1 MKILEFELNPI
12 MKNYQLKAFELGI
25 VEANEDTV
33 TPWIFNRYIN
43 QLYMIKDRRFTYTN
57 YDRWHA
63 AEGVTECQKL
73 CVKSEMLTA
82 QGGIDI
88 VNLIHEMLDTDHYV
102 FGRYNEFCIPQKN
115 AYQKRYYVHDFILY
129 GYDESEQRYYSAG
142 YLADGKYKPF
152 TIAFADFYDAL
163 KTVTTEKLNFH
174 FIKYKNGIDNRI
186 DIRMI
191 YEDLY
196 DYLHSINR
204 RNIVNENKIFGIDC
218 EYVFID
224 YLKQLGSRKTSCAV
238 DMRHPK
244 FFAEM
249 KMLMYE
255 RLKYLEENS
264 YIATGISDFY
274 DDVRKKAELIGM
286 LSLKY
291 NMTNTGD
298 FAFLRGSQAS
308 EVFVLIAVFIVKKLR
323 RHHLKK

>member
-1 MKILEFELNPI
+1 

-25 VEANEDTV
+25 IEANEDTV
-33 TPWIFNRYIN
+33 KPWIYNRYIN

-73 CVKSEMLTA
+73 CVKSEMLTSEC
-82 QGGIDI
+82 GIDI
-88 VNLIHEMLDTDHYV
+88 INLIHEMLDTGHYV
-102 FGRYNEFCIPQKN
+102 FGRYNEYCIPQKKS
-115 AYQKRYYVHDFILY
+115 YHTRYYVHDFIIY
-129 GYDESEQRYYSAG
+129 GYDEVEQVYYSAG

-152 TIAFADFYDAL
+152 TIGFEDFYDAL
-163 KTVTTEKLNFH
+163 KTITTEKLNFH

-204 RNIVNENKIFGIDC
+204 RNIVNKDKIFGIDC
-218 EYVFID
+218 EYVFVD
-224 YLKQLGSRKTSCAV
+224 YLEQLNSSEAPYLI

-249 KMLMYE
+249 KMLMCE
-255 RLKYLEENS
+255 RLIHLEENS
-264 YIATGISDFY
+264 YVAKGVSELY
-274 DDVRKKAELIGM
+274 GDVQKKAELICM

-291 NMTNTGD
+291 NATKDKN
-298 FAFLRGSQAS
+298 LLQKIINYQS
-308 EVFVLIAVFIVKKLR
+308 EIINSEREIVSTK
-323 RHHLKK
+323 